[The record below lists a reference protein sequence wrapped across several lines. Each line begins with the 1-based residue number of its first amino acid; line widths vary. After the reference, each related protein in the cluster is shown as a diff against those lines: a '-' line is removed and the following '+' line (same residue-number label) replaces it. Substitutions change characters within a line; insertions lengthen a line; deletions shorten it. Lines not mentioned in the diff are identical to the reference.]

1 MVPSDGHCEEK
12 NNQDRFNAMEHR
24 NWEQGF
30 EAYDQ
35 GFGPLTRQPIPTL
48 LAHANFPPDD
58 GDGRTICRLLDVATG
73 PGFVLSAAI
82 NSALS
87 TDEKRQQSFQL
98 TGLDI
103 TKNFLSLAEQR
114 ISLQL
119 QQDQQQSEKITVDFV
134 EGSAESLPFS
144 DEIFDSIICNFG
156 ILHFFSPESF
166 LRESYRALRPGG
178 KVSFTAWA
186 PPTRTEG
193 FRIARESIAE
203 AGNPNVVG
211 LPEGPNFFDFG
222 CSGHAMT
229 VLKSIGFEK
238 VYSVELSEMKW
249 LNVKNGQMLHDVLLN
264 GTSRTREVLLGQT
277 QEEGRAVQ
285 SLMAKKYDSTTDGG
299 KMPLSM
305 PAVVTSGQKPFSS

>member
-1 MVPSDGHCEEK
+1 MVTSDDNCEE
-12 NNQDRFNAMEHR
+12 NSNQDRFNAMEHR

-48 LAHANFPPDD
+48 LSHANFPPAD
-58 GDGRTICRLLDVATG
+58 GEGRTIRLLDVATG

-82 NSALS
+82 TSALS
-87 TDEKRQQSFQL
+87 TDESQQSFQF

-114 ISLQL
+114 ICSQL
-119 QQDQQQSEKITVDFV
+119 QQEQQHSKKIMIDFV

-144 DEIFDSIICNFG
+144 EEIFDSIICNFG
-156 ILHFFSPESF
+156 VLHFFNPESF
-166 LRESYRALRPGG
+166 LRESYRVLRPGG

-186 PPTRTEG
+186 PPERTEG

-222 CSGHAMT
+222 DPEHSTT
-229 VLKSIGFEK
+229 VLQSIGFEN
-238 VYSVELSEMKW
+238 VDCIELSEMKW
-249 LNVKNGQMLHDVLLN
+249 FNVKNGQMLYEILLN
-264 GTSRTREVLLGQT
+264 GTSRTREVLLGQLP
-277 QEEGRAVQ
+277 EEATAVQ
-285 SLMAKKYDSTTDGG
+285 SLMAKKYDLITDDG

-305 PAVVTSGQKPFSS
+305 PAVVTSGQKPCS

>member
-1 MVPSDGHCEEK
+1 
-12 NNQDRFNAMEHR
+12 MELR
-24 NWEQGF
+24 NWEQGYQ
-30 EAYDQ
+30 AYDQ
-35 GFGPLTRQPIPTL
+35 GFGPLTRQAIPTL
-48 LAHANFPPDD
+48 LAHADFPPAN
-58 GDGRTICRLLDVATG
+58 GEGRTICRLLDVATG

-87 TDEKRQQSFQL
+87 TDERQQSFQI
-98 TGLDI
+98 TGLDT
-103 TKNFLSLAEQR
+103 TKNFLTLAEQR
-114 ISLQL
+114 IYSQL
-119 QQDQQQSEKITVDFV
+119 QQEQQHSKKIAFDFV

-144 DEIFDSIICNFG
+144 DDIFDSIICNFG
-156 ILHFFSPESF
+156 ILHFFKPENF
-166 LRESYRALRPGG
+166 LRESYRVLRPGG

-193 FRIARESIAE
+193 FRIASESIAE
-203 AGNPNVVG
+203 VGNPNVVG

-222 CSGHAMT
+222 YPEHAMT

-238 VYSVELSEMKW
+238 VDSVELSGMKW
-249 LNVKNGQMLHDVLLN
+249 FNVENGQMLHDILLN

-277 QEEGRAVQ
+277 QEEKAAVQ
-285 SLMAKKYDSTTDGG
+285 ILMAKKYDSITDGG